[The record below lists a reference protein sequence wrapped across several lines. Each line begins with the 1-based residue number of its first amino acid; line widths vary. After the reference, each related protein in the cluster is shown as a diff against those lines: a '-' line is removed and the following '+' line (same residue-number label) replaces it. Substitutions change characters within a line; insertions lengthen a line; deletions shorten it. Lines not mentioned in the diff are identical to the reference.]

1 MNGSPPKTVKI
12 TTFTSIHQPTMTNVK
27 TYDNLPSSAIQ
38 QVIIDTNTNQ
48 VQVVYKS
55 SDKQYTYSA
64 EDAAAFDQ
72 QFLAEFDTEDFSVGK
87 FINSNVSSGNLQLLT
102 N

>member
-1 MNGSPPKTVKI
+1 M
-12 TTFTSIHQPTMTNVK
+12 K

-38 QVIIDTNTNQ
+38 SITIDTSTNQ

-64 EDAAAFDQ
+64 EDATSFDQ

-87 FINSNVSSGNLQLLT
+87 FINNNVSSGNLTLLT